1 MKMRVINKIAFPNP
15 NFICSIIF
23 SIKMRVFLAA
33 ALDMSFKIYD
43 RKLDLLESIRHDERA
58 ILQLKYDAI
67 DDVFLASGASGKSSM
82 MLNALI
88 QTCRRVSTV
97 LTSCA
102 LSSDQVCRCGNCI
115 AAAHPLMATV
125 TY

>member
-1 MKMRVINKIAFPNP
+1 MRVINKIAFPNP

-82 MLNALI
+82 MLN
-88 QTCRRVSTV
+88 TTV
-97 LTSCA
+97 LGLIVYLAFT
-102 LSSDQVCRCGNCI
+102 
-115 AAAHPLMATV
+115 ATLNEV
-125 TY
+125 DIPSIPSVIKH